1 MESKIISVYDYHNI
15 DLSEYQKQFIPD
27 EAAVQKE
34 ISSLQNKYCRWEEG
48 EEICKGDIVSCR
60 LQSELPRFQKENAQI
75 AVGSGLL
82 NRELEDSLV
91 GKRKGEPVCV
101 RAEGADV
108 TVSVEEI
115 RHRIVSDLTDSQIKD
130 LGIDGVQNL
139 EGFKTYL
146 ARQQREKFLD
156 EIEYPAI
163 QYVTSEV
170 LRESDVV
177 VKKKDWQQAVQME
190 LEKYRVLAGMEGL
203 KLETMTEAE
212 FEGKIPVRSY
222 HELLAMVQEQNWDT
236 VAECL
241 IGKTYADRKGY
252 QPDQEGYQKFIREYM
267 EFWHNTEE
275 EAKRI
280 TSYDYYVFQEY
291 TGCFYKEL
299 RSYVRQHI
307 LR

>member
-170 LRESDVV
+170 LRESVCGGFRCTDEWLRTASLHYFRQWESGNYRFRSSCGLCPGTEHRQRKNAPCPAGFYRCYQSFLVNLSKV
-177 VKKKDWQQAVQME
+177 SFIRVDNESKNYALL
-190 LEKYRVLAGMEGL
+190 LEGYAGEILLSRNKYQEVL
-203 KLETMTEAE
+203 KLL
-212 FEGKIPVRSY
+212 K
-222 HELLAMVQEQNWDT
+222 N
-236 VAECL
+236 
-241 IGKTYADRKGY
+241 
-252 QPDQEGYQKFIREYM
+252 KFAGI
-267 EFWHNTEE
+267 
-275 EAKRI
+275 
-280 TSYDYYVFQEY
+280 S
-291 TGCFYKEL
+291 L
-299 RSYVRQHI
+299 
-307 LR
+307 